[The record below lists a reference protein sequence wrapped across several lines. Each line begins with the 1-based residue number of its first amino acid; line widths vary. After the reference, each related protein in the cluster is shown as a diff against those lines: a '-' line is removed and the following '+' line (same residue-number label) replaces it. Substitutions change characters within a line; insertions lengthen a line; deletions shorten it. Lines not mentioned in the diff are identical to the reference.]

1 MALLLSR
8 GTISESVAATL
19 TGLSV
24 LNSRAVISSLLSLG
38 LLHIVGE
45 KQLRMKNRRR
55 YVEVIFG
62 IDPIAAT
69 RVLRDILS
77 NTISLMKSVIDTI
90 ESEQFAYYCEK
101 DKAIFFETE
110 IELTEYCCPICGE
123 PLSPIWINIE
133 KINSLIT
140 RLREEFKKII

>member
-1 MALLLSR
+1 MALLLSK
-8 GTISESVAATL
+8 GSISESAAAAL

-24 LNSRAVISSLLSLG
+24 LNSRAVISALMSSG

-62 IDPIAAT
+62 IDPVAAN

-77 NTISLMKSVIDTI
+77 NAISLMKSVFDTI
-90 ESEQFAYYCEK
+90 EIEQFAYYCEK
-101 DKAIFFETE
+101 DKALFFEA
-110 IELTEYCCPICGE
+110 ELESTDYRCPICGD

-133 KINSLIT
+133 KLNIFIEA
-140 RLREEFKKII
+140 LREEFKRAI

>member
-24 LNSRAVISSLLSLG
+24 LNSRAVISALLSAG

-77 NTISLMKSVIDTI
+77 NTISLIKSVLSTI

-101 DKAIFFETE
+101 DIAIFFETE
-110 IELTEYCCPICGE
+110 VESIDYRCPVCGE

-133 KINSLIT
+133 KINDLIIK
-140 RLREEFKKII
+140 LREEFRKII